1 MTDPSDA
8 PTADPAT
15 NAFRQTP
22 PELGNQYDDDRV
34 LRTYLQRKLPQDVLR
49 DLEPSLREMGELA
62 GGELYRFQLE
72 DRLQEPRLTRWS
84 PWGERIDEIEV
95 SPLWQ
100 RAERLAAEHGVVAV
114 AYERRHGVH
123 SRLHQ
128 FALAYLFTPSTDIYS
143 CPLAMTDGAAKTLLV
158 AGHAELVARAVPR
171 LVSRDPE
178 TFWTSGQWMT
188 ESTGGSDVG
197 RSETVARQ
205 DEGGWRLWGRKWF
218 TSATTSPMA
227 LTLARP
233 EGNGPGGRGLA
244 VFYVETRDGKGR
256 LHRIRVDRLKDKLGT
271 RKVPTAELTLLGTPA
286 IPVRGTTDGVR
297 NIAPM
302 LNITRTWN
310 AVSSVALLRR
320 GLALAR
326 DYAGK
331 RIAFGGPLSDKP
343 LHLDTL
349 AGIQAELEG
358 ALLLTF
364 RAVELLGREEADEIS
379 EEELRLLRVLTPLA
393 KLTTARQAVA
403 GTSEVLEAFGGAGYV
418 EDTGLPVLLRDA
430 QVLPIWEGTTN
441 VLALDA
447 LRALGEDGFP
457 LMEQEVERH
466 LTTVHDGDLEMAV
479 HSARRAVERAGEWLR
494 DAQSRGRSALE
505 AEARRFALTLGRALE
520 LALLVEQAQWSLD
533 HQGDGRAAAAS
544 HRLAVHGVDR
554 LGEHGSGDL
563 DASRALANDEPL
575 PVGRPVG
582 SSP

>member
-1 MTDPSDA
+1 MSALSA
-8 PTADPAT
+8 PTVPDPAAT
-15 NAFRQTP
+15 AFRQAP
-22 PELGNQYDDDRV
+22 PELGNQYEEDRV
-34 LRTYLQRKLPQDVLR
+34 LRTYLARKLPEDVLR
-49 DLEPSLREMGELA
+49 EVEPSLRELGALA
-62 GGELYRFQLE
+62 GGELYRLQLE
-72 DRLQEPRLTRWS
+72 DRLNEPRLTRWS

-95 SPLWQ
+95 SPLWR
-100 RAERLAAEHGVVAV
+100 RAERLAAEHGLVAT
-114 AYERRHGVH
+114 AYERRHDVH
-123 SRLHQ
+123 SRVHQ

-158 AGHAELVARAVPR
+158 SGHAELVARAVPR

-188 ESTGGSDVG
+188 EATGGSDVG
-197 RSETVARQ
+197 LSETVARE

-233 EGNGPGGRGLA
+233 EGNEPGGRGLA
-244 VFYVETRDGKGR
+244 LFYVETRDADGR
-256 LHRIRVDRLKDKLGT
+256 LRRIRVDRLKDKLGT

-331 RIAFGGPLSDKP
+331 RFAFGAKLSEKP

-358 ALLLTF
+358 AFLLTF
-364 RAVELLGREEADEIS
+364 RAVELLGREEAEEIS
-379 EEELRLLRVLTPLA
+379 EGDLRLLRILTPVV

-403 GTSEVLEAFGGAGYV
+403 GCSEVLEAFGGAGYV

-447 LRALGEDGFP
+447 LRALEEDGFP
-457 LMEQEVERH
+457 LVLKEAERR
-466 LTTVHDGDLEMAV
+466 LTAAHDGDLELAV
-479 HSARRAVERAGEWLR
+479 HIARRALERAGVWLR
-494 DAQSRGRSALE
+494 EARARGRSALE
-505 AEARRFALTLGRALE
+505 AEARRFTLTLGRALE

-533 HQGDGRAAAAS
+533 HQGDGRAAAAA
-544 HRLAVHGVDR
+544 HRLAVHGVDL
-554 LGEHGSGDL
+554 LGEHGAGDL

-575 PVGRPVG
+575 PAGTPVG
-582 SSP
+582 SSS